1 MPKDFSIPD
10 AVEVA
15 SNEEFAQWVARITA
29 QNDLPDDTV
38 QYRQKE
44 SLLNHLIQS
53 FKMNAELLRYK
64 QLKL

>member
-1 MPKDFSIPD
+1 MSKDFSIPD

-29 QNDLPDDTV
+29 QNDLPDETV
-38 QYRQKE
+38 QYKKEE

-64 QLKL
+64 